1 MDGVKSGLGFA
12 LLVAAVVA
20 RLAAALEMVPG
31 GWIAV
36 LLGAGLVCALLSIV
50 LQSNWYA
57 RVAAATLVL
66 VCLNDLG
73 TRAVVRHAESRFSRS
88 VEAGLRDAAVQLR
101 RQVREI
107 EGELEASLARV
118 DQRLARSAAPT
129 RAELF
134 EILSG
139 EAGPGRGWRIT
150 SSDSERG
157 IAWWGVHLPGSSRL
171 PYQFDTTHLYIVRSR
186 TVPQNGRTLT
196 VDHFRQVLNFERR
209 APEHEHWIESTR
221 FHAGSLHLSSGAR
234 RFLIERAGQ
243 ADLYVDVTPK
253 TREAVVAGF
262 RQRGSSLS
270 AMVLSCGLLL
280 LIVALLRERAPE
292 GERRWQGAGLLLL
305 AGLILLTR
313 EALLG
318 LHAAGDPHQVFG
330 FQIYASRILGP
341 FTRSPFDLALTA
353 GAILAIAYVAISN
366 RWISRWWVTGLA
378 QAFAAAGGA
387 YLFVRFLENLIA
399 NSQISA
405 IPEHILPATP
415 AQGFLLASLLMLA
428 YALLQLTRSRW
439 PHERLWPALLLL
451 ALTGAIVAG
460 AIEDPARRS
469 AFALVVAV
477 LLAAFV
483 LNRVIA
489 YPTARLLIRAL
500 MAAAAIYPS
509 FYLLER
515 ASNHRFIAETYS
527 PLVAGV
533 RAQLR
538 SVIDDTLQN
547 EFARLDVRAIL
558 PDRFER
564 TNLHDLAY
572 ALWLRSDLS
581 EWQVPAVITIQDQE
595 GTILSSFGVGLP
607 QFSDAG
613 VERGETLRVG
623 SWTRDL
629 LHYDF
634 TLTEEGRPVAM
645 GTVHIINP
653 AQPGATSIAD
663 VYRDFFQL
671 SRAAP
676 PARVHAEMAVFDR
689 EGNVFGNPN
698 VRLPRRPQS
707 YLGAME
713 PGEGMWMRLRDPH
726 AEMFLR
732 RTEDALY
739 AFWMEVPTVPEHL
752 RRAGGVA
759 VWALAMALGVLTLGS
774 VPRMIALARQ
784 FPRNLSFRTRTSI
797 YLTAVVILPLL
808 VFVLFVRAYLTDR
821 LESEYVE
828 RGRSALNTAQ
838 RVIED
843 YLDASSA
850 ARPEELLDDS
860 ILAWLARVIGHDLHI
875 YRDDAV
881 MASSRRDLFS
891 AHLDAPRLP
900 GPIYLSVVLRGSQ
913 IALAKHQTG
922 PLRFI
927 EIYSPIALGEEAQYT
942 LALPF
947 IVQARQIEQQVNDLA
962 TTIYLLLILI
972 AFASLTVAYRRAR
985 AVTRPVQS
993 LVVSARNVA
1002 RGQFETDMRLPGDPD
1017 LRLLVT
1023 TFSDMAQSIK
1033 KQQEDLRLERDRLQT
1048 LLENITAA
1056 VVVLDGSRNVAAANL
1071 AARRL
1076 FSSFFAERGEGERF
1090 WSGFEEVDR
1099 FVESSTRSP
1108 ASIEVE
1114 LLIDR
1119 ALRSFRVSLVPLP
1132 GSTEQMLIAEDVT
1145 EILRSNRLEA
1155 WAEMARQVAHEIKN
1169 PLTPIQLTAEHLR
1182 TLAERRPENL
1192 PEAVRS
1198 SVDNILR
1205 QVSTL
1210 KQTSREFS
1218 DYASL
1223 REPNRQPIDL
1233 HKLLQDIANDYRG
1246 ASERNI
1252 QFVAEIA
1259 DSTPS
1264 RYSGDSRLLR
1274 GAVTNLI
1281 ENAIQA
1287 TPPGGRVSLESAAA
1301 DSKVII
1307 RVKDSGPGVEPE
1319 LLQKIFDPY
1328 FSTKSS
1334 GTGLGLAIA
1343 RKSIEEHGGS
1353 IYAQNLADGFAVSIE
1368 LPLRV

>member
-1 MDGVKSGLGFA
+1 
-12 LLVAAVVA
+12 
-20 RLAAALEMVPG
+20 
-31 GWIAV
+31 
-36 LLGAGLVCALLSIV
+36 
-50 LQSNWYA
+50 
-57 RVAAATLVL
+57 
-66 VCLNDLG
+66 
-73 TRAVVRHAESRFSRS
+73 
-88 VEAGLRDAAVQLR
+88 
-101 RQVREI
+101 
-107 EGELEASLARV
+107 
-118 DQRLARSAAPT
+118 
-129 RAELF
+129 
-134 EILSG
+134 
-139 EAGPGRGWRIT
+139 
-150 SSDSERG
+150 
-157 IAWWGVHLPGSSRL
+157 
-171 PYQFDTTHLYIVRSR
+171 
-186 TVPQNGRTLT
+186 
-196 VDHFRQVLNFERR
+196 
-209 APEHEHWIESTR
+209 
-221 FHAGSLHLSSGAR
+221 
-234 RFLIERAGQ
+234 
-243 ADLYVDVTPK
+243 
-253 TREAVVAGF
+253 
-262 RQRGSSLS
+262 
-270 AMVLSCGLLL
+270 
-280 LIVALLRERAPE
+280 
-292 GERRWQGAGLLLL
+292 
-305 AGLILLTR
+305 
-313 EALLG
+313 
-318 LHAAGDPHQVFG
+318 
-330 FQIYASRILGP
+330 
-341 FTRSPFDLALTA
+341 
-353 GAILAIAYVAISN
+353 
-366 RWISRWWVTGLA
+366 
-378 QAFAAAGGA
+378 
-387 YLFVRFLENLIA
+387 
-399 NSQISA
+399 
-405 IPEHILPATP
+405 
-415 AQGFLLASLLMLA
+415 
-428 YALLQLTRSRW
+428 
-439 PHERLWPALLLL
+439 
-451 ALTGAIVAG
+451 
-460 AIEDPARRS
+460 
-469 AFALVVAV
+469 
-477 LLAAFV
+477 
-483 LNRVIA
+483 
-489 YPTARLLIRAL
+489 
-500 MAAAAIYPS
+500 
-509 FYLLER
+509 
-515 ASNHRFIAETYS
+515 
-527 PLVAGV
+527 
-533 RAQLR
+533 
-538 SVIDDTLQN
+538 
-547 EFARLDVRAIL
+547 
-558 PDRFER
+558 
-564 TNLHDLAY
+564 
-572 ALWLRSDLS
+572 
-581 EWQVPAVITIQDQE
+581 
-595 GTILSSFGVGLP
+595 
-607 QFSDAG
+607 
-613 VERGETLRVG
+613 
-623 SWTRDL
+623 
-629 LHYDF
+629 
-634 TLTEEGRPVAM
+634 
-645 GTVHIINP
+645 
-653 AQPGATSIAD
+653 
-663 VYRDFFQL
+663 
-671 SRAAP
+671 
-676 PARVHAEMAVFDR
+676 MAVFDR